1 MTKKFRLPFTG
12 NSTVIGRI
20 GLSGEVKLLRTD
32 RPVGITSYGAYIPR
46 FRVKTDVIGACW
58 GVGPERIPVNTKSVP
73 GPDEDTTTMCIEAGL
88 TALDRAA
95 VPIEDIRAVWVGTES
110 KPYAVKPTS
119 TVVAEALGLTPYINA
134 ADFEFACKAGSEAM
148 QAAMGFVGSGMAPHA
163 MAIGMDTAQSAPG
176 DSLEF
181 TAAAGGAAYL
191 MGSAE
196 TAIATVEASLS
207 YVTDTA
213 DFFRNAHDHYPRH
226 GKRFTGTPAY
236 VAHSLG
242 AARALLKELGRTAED
257 YQWAV
262 FHQPVPKFV
271 RSLAKKLG
279 FTPKQIE
286 PGFLAPQ
293 IGNTYSGSS
302 LLGLAALLDCAKP
315 GDKIFFTSY
324 GSGAGSDSM
333 SLVVTD
339 RIQEVRKKGP
349 KVVDYLARK
358 HEIQDYGVYLRLMNK
373 IHCD

>member
-1 MTKKFRLPFTG
+1 
-12 NSTVIGRI
+12 
-20 GLSGEVKLLRTD
+20 LSVEVKLLRTD

-46 FRVKTDVIGACW
+46 FRVRTEVIGACW
-58 GVGPERIPVNTKSVP
+58 GVGPERIPVRTKSVP
-73 GPDEDTTTMCIEAGL
+73 GPDEDTTTMSIEAGL
-88 TALDRAA
+88 TALERAS
-95 VPIEDIRAVWVGTES
+95 VPVEDIRAVWVGTES

-119 TVVAEALGLTPYINA
+119 TIVAEALGLTPYVNA

-148 QAAMGFVGSGMAPHA
+148 QAAMGFVGSGMAPYA

-176 DSLEF
+176 DALEF

-191 MGSAE
+191 IGAGA
-196 TAIATVEASLS
+196 TAVATIEASLS

-213 DFFRNAHDHYPRH
+213 DFFRNAHAHYPRH

-236 VAHSLG
+236 LAHSLG
-242 AARALLKELGRTAED
+242 AARGMLDRLGRTAKD

-271 RSLAKKLG
+271 RGLAKKLG
-279 FTPKQIE
+279 FTAEQIE

-302 LLGLAALLDCAKP
+302 LLGLAAVLDQAAP

-324 GSGAGSDSM
+324 GSGAGSDSI
-333 SLVVTD
+333 SFVVTD
-339 RIQEVRKKGP
+339 RICEMRKKGP
-349 KVVDYLARK
+349 TVADYLARK
-358 HEIQDYGVYLRLMNK
+358 REIRDYGVYLRHMNK
-373 IHCD
+373 IYCE